1 MALTSKQRIFVAEYV
16 RDFNA
21 TRAARAAGYSE
32 KTAYAIGWANLQKP
46 EIAEEIER
54 AVAERCMTKSEILV
68 RLAEQARAEYS
79 AYILPNGTVD
89 VAALVEAGKAHLI
102 KGVKDTQFARNIEFY
117 DAHAALVQIGRYLK
131 MWTDK
136 QESSVEVAGALT
148 LTDWRKRAE
157 ESRRSAADTLADFE
171 DE

>member
-1 MALTSKQRIFVAEYV
+1 MALTAKQRVFVAEYV

-21 TRAARAAGYSE
+21 TRAAVAAGYSE
-32 KTAYAIGWANLQKP
+32 KTAYAIGSQNLRKP

-54 AVAERCMTKSEILV
+54 AIEVRCMTKSEVLV
-68 RLAEQARAEYS
+68 RLSEQARAEYS
-79 AYILPNGTVD
+79 AYILPDGTVD
-89 VAALVEAGKAHLI
+89 VAALVEHGKAHLI

-136 QESSVEVAGALT
+136 QESVTEVTGSLT